1 MAEHPKEHPKERPK
15 EYAEVLRWTWRPED
29 AQKFWVKTKAHLKGC
44 LLKVKIVPDFFL
56 NNKQAVV

>member
-29 AQKFWVKTKAHLKGC
+29 ARKFWVKTEAFKG
-44 LLKVKIVPDFFL
+44 LPFES
-56 NNKQAVV
+56 

>member
-44 LLKVKIVPDFFL
+44 LLKVKKLKLFQIF
-56 NNKQAVV
+56 